1 MQNEINTYPIQ
12 QFIELVKIADVS
24 QKKEIKI
31 DIKTARNL
39 ALTLGE
45 ITAKL
50 YQDYNSLLKNMQSSN
65 SDVIE
70 IRMDGGGFK

>member
-12 QFIELVKIADVS
+12 QFIELVKIADIS
-24 QKKEIKI
+24 QKKEIKL
-31 DIKTARNL
+31 DIKTARIL

-45 ITAKL
+45 MAVKL
-50 YQDYNSLLKNMQSSN
+50 NQDYESLLGKGNQSSE
-65 SDVIE
+65 VIE